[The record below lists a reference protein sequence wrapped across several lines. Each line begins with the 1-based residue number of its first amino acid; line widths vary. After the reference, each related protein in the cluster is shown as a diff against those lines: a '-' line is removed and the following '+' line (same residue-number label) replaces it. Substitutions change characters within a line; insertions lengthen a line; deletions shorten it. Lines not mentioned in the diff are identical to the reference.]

1 MPEVHYARSGGV
13 AIAYQVVGEGP
24 HTLVYVPPVA
34 NLYSLWELP
43 RAASFLRR
51 LSEEARVVVL
61 NPRGTGLSDRP
72 SNMTLESRVDDTN
85 AVLDAV
91 EQRRG
96 TIFGGDVS
104 ASVCAFAN
112 RLSRPPPQ
120 SIAVEFSKTSSRVT
134 ERTETSA
141 SRFTLTSVQLY
152 RMRALAGDS
161 GGEEAADVR
170 ALRVD
175 LAGGDGHRPSL
186 GRGFACIARSCEQC
200 HNRSRED
207 APARRKHHF
216 LSRAEHTRRSWTLRR
231 SIGYSST
238 TTSSRRYR
246 AETA

>member
-1 MPEVHYARSGGV
+1 LRIEERELEAGGLNELGAYTPGLHEAAALQAWDTPRMDMPEVHYARSGGV

-91 EQRRG
+91 EQRRA

-112 RLSRPPPQ
+112 RLSRPP
-120 SIAVEFSKTSSRVT
+120 SIDSSRVLKD
-134 ERTETSA
+134 ELQS
-141 SRFTLTSVQLY
+141 Y
-152 RMRALAGDS
+152 
-161 GGEEAADVR
+161 
-170 ALRVD
+170 
-175 LAGGDGHRPSL
+175 
-186 GRGFACIARSCEQC
+186 
-200 HNRSRED
+200 
-207 APARRKHHF
+207 
-216 LSRAEHTRRSWTLRR
+216 
-231 SIGYSST
+231 
-238 TTSSRRYR
+238 
-246 AETA
+246 